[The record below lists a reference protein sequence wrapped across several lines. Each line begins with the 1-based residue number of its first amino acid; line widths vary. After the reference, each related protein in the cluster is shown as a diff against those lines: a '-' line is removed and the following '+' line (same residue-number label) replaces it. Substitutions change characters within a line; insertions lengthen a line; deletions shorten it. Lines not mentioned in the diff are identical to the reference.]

1 MHWSQ
6 RGPITPDLQLKL
18 MGRGKGREGER
29 GREREERGR
38 AGVKKERRERQGKEL
53 KQQKDHMVSGSYNT
67 LFLITGGISNIEY
80 G

>member
-6 RGPITPDLQLKL
+6 RGPITPGLQLE
-18 MGRGKGREGER
+18 REG
-29 GREREERGR
+29 GGKRERERREGR

-53 KQQKDHMVSGSYNT
+53 KQQKDLVLIGTSYNT
-67 LFLITGGISNIEY
+67 LFLITGNISNIEY